1 MISINDVEWRRFVT
15 ANIVML
21 IDITPESFPNF
32 KVTILEKQEMRSV
45 FLECGVKVSIHR
57 TRSYETVYVYL
68 YIWLLC

>member
-1 MISINDVEWRRFVT
+1 MT

-45 FLECGVKVSIHR
+45 FLECGVKVSIGHVAMKLCMYMP
-57 TRSYETVYVYL
+57 T
-68 YIWLLC
+68 LLMKKF